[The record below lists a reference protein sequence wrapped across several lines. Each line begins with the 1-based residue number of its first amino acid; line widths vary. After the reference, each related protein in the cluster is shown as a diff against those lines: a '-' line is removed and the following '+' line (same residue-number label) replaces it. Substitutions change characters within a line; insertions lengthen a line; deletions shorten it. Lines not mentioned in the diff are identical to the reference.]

1 LGNDHSYTAYGHYT
15 LARTLFRQARYA
27 DARAH
32 YAEAWR
38 IRRHAEGP
46 ATMGAME
53 AQVGLAKSLAALG
66 RHDEALPILEEWI
79 ERQAAHFG
87 EGPELAAALER
98 QAAAL
103 AAAGYD
109 REAAAIRERVAR
121 PAGSPPVAGGG

>member
-1 LGNDHSYTAYGHYT
+1 MARTNLGNDHSYTAYGHYT

-79 ERQAAHFG
+79 ERQAA
-87 EGPELAAALER
+87 
-98 QAAAL
+98 AL